1 MKRKWKHSG
10 IFHFFYVTY
19 WWCHCVSILCKCQCT
34 KSHSTSSK
42 QGRTIENSVKF
53 GHLTDDTSFLQLLAL
68 SRRRSRYMHVLPNER
83 AFHFLFAVFSDSR
96 GENGERES
104 PSLVFLVC
112 MFCALQAGCFLLQ
125 QWMWPHFLRRVL
137 TLPRTKSHPLGLSP
151 LLLLSSYIGHPEVL
165 SFSCGKAKRRWVL

>member
-19 WWCHCVSILCKCQCT
+19 WWCHCVSFCVNVSVSKVAQQVLSKDGR
-34 KSHSTSSK
+34 SRTSK
-42 QGRTIENSVKF
+42 KF

-68 SRRRSRYMHVLPNER
+68 SRRRRSRYMHVLPNER

-104 PSLVFLVC
+104 PSLVFFSVYV
-112 MFCALQAGCFLLQ
+112 
-125 QWMWPHFLRRVL
+125 LRASSRL
-137 TLPRTKSHPLGLSP
+137 LSP
-151 LLLLSSYIGHPEVL
+151 PAVVNVTALSPPRPYPTTNTQKPPAGGSPLSSVHI
-165 SFSCGKAKRRWVL
+165 